1 MKRSWIDALVDWG
14 TTCRVPWWILAL
26 TFWILEV
33 LAIGAV
39 QWIDGSRE
47 VGHFFERTVDT
58 FYGVFAIVSYGA
70 LRATARRAFDR
81 FRPALDVPAE
91 EADRLRHRLATLT
104 PRVALI
110 GTIAGAAFG
119 TLALISDPAILDL
132 ITTSVAATIVIGFVV
147 YTLNVLLVGIA
158 IAQLIKQL
166 WMVVG
171 LHRRATRVDLFRPEP
186 AHAFSRLTALGGVI
200 TLTNLV
206 YSMLTDPTTLTN
218 PVWIGFGV
226 GSIVLAIVAFLAP
239 LRGMHSRLRG
249 EKLALLDGSAVRIEA
264 VSAELHRLVDAG
276 SYAAVAEVRGVLDAL
291 DDGRTRIR
299 VASTWPW
306 EGATLRGFATTL
318 VVPVA
323 IWFVTAV
330 LGKTLGF

>member
-1 MKRSWIDALVDWG
+1 MRRSWVDALVDWG
-14 TTCRVPWWILAL
+14 TARRVPWW
-26 TFWILEV
+26 V
-33 LAIGAV
+33 LAPVFWAFEVVTVGAV

-47 VGHFFERTVDT
+47 VGQFFERTVDT

-81 FRPALDVPAE
+81 FRPALDVPAD
-91 EADRLRHRLATLT
+91 EAVRLRHRLATLT
-104 PRVALI
+104 PRAALV
-110 GTIAGAAFG
+110 GSFAGAVFG
-119 TLALISDPAILDL
+119 TLALIADPAILDL
-132 ITTSVAATIVIGFVV
+132 ITTSVAATIVIGFFV
-147 YTLNVLLVGIA
+147 YTLNVMLVGIA
-158 IAQLIKQL
+158 VTQLVKQL
-166 WMVVG
+166 WLVG
-171 LHRRATRVDLFRPEP
+171 RLHRQATRIDLFRPEP

-206 YSMLTDPTTLTN
+206 YSMLTDPTTFTN
-218 PVWIGFGV
+218 PVWIGFGG

-239 LRGMHSRLRG
+239 LRGMHTRLRD

-264 VSAELHRLVDAG
+264 VSANLHRLVDSG

-291 DDGRTRIR
+291 DGDRTRIR
-299 VASTWPW
+299 SASTWPW

-318 VVPVA
+318 VVPVV

>member
-14 TTCRVPWWILAL
+14 TTRRVPWWILAP
-26 TFWILEV
+26 TFWAFEV
-33 LAIGAV
+33 LAVGAV

-47 VGHFFERTVDT
+47 VGQFFERTVDT
-58 FYGVFAIVSYGA
+58 FYGVFAVVSYGA

-81 FRPALDVPAE
+81 FRPAVDVPAE
-91 EADRLRHRLATLT
+91 EADRLRHRLATLS
-104 PRVALI
+104 PRAALI
-110 GTIAGAAFG
+110 GTVAGAVFG

-132 ITTSVAATIVIGFVV
+132 ITTSVAATIVIGFFV

-166 WMVVG
+166 WMVTG

-206 YSMLTDPTTLTN
+206 YSMLTDPTTFTN

-239 LRGMHSRLRG
+239 LRGIHTRLRD
-249 EKLALLDGSAVRIEA
+249 EKLALLDRSAARIDA
-264 VSAELHRLVDAG
+264 VSADLHRLVDSG
-276 SYAAVAEVRGVLDAL
+276 SYTAVAEVRGVLGAL
-291 DDGRTRIR
+291 DDDRTRIR

-318 VVPVA
+318 VVPVV